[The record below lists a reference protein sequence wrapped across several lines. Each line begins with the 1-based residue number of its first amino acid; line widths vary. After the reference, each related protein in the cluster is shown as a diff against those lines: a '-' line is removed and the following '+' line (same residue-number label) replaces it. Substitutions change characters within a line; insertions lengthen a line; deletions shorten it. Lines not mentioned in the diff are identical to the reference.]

1 MDFEDQLQ
9 ALIDAFFTVLLDVLR
24 DYFGEVFALFE
35 LIQQLT
41 S

>member
-9 ALIDAFFTVLLDVLR
+9 ALIDAFITVLLDVLQ
-24 DYFGEVFALFE
+24 DYFGEVFALID
-35 LIQQLT
+35 LIQQFT